1 MNKDTTIMILAAGKV
16 PQEFSSVF
24 GDLPSALVPV
34 NNRPAIFWTIE
45 KFINDGFN
53 KFIICVGYKKNKVKS
68 FVENNFGEKAN
79 IDFVDVDFRK
89 KPGSSFMSGLERI
102 KTKKLLVILG
112 DTFIY
117 NKVVLEDDF
126 ILTSKNFL
134 KEESYRWALVVDK
147 DGYVDKIF
155 DKKKNVP
162 DDKNLKLIIGVYYF
176 SNVRL
181 LKKCT
186 NLFKNQNIEIS
197 EIIKKYNKFKKMKV
211 VDYDDW
217 FDFGHLDKYY
227 SSEKKL
233 LSYKTRYF
241 NFLDY
246 NDVFGF
252 ITKKSQEEKK
262 LNNEIDWYLSI
273 PKELSILTPR
283 LVNYKKGKKP
293 FLSLEYYSYQTLSE
307 LYVFGEVNEYVWKN
321 VIDRIIRIL
330 NIFQK
335 HRGKVTMDEYYKIY
349 FEKLES
355 RINQLLE
362 SNKKFKNMF
371 KMDQILINDKK
382 YLNYNVLKKDIFSKV
397 KELYSEKDNCFLH
410 GDFCFS
416 NILYDVKSGIIRLID
431 PRGKWAD
438 SSFGD
443 IKYDIA
449 KLRHS
454 IVGQYDFIVNNLFS
468 VKIKDNNIK
477 YKIFNNKRYF
487 FLSDYF
493 DNKIKEHWSLNN
505 IKFIEGLLFLS
516 MLPLHNDYFDRQL
529 VMYAIGIQ
537 RINEVLN
544 NKNRTL

>member
-1 MNKDTTIMILAAGKV
+1 METKMNKDTTIMILAAGKV

-246 NDVFGF
+246 NDQISKEN
-252 ITKKSQEEKK
+252 ITGWFPIVQVKPQIRIKVPIKINIDGDEEIIKKLPQDDNLIVHYFSDEVNKKSIPLVEYIWEIFVVKK
-262 LNNEIDWYLSI
+262 QYEIRSFLLANIIQKKENVAKHFDIPFSIKMIDVYIVASDDSKVYINEIA
-273 PKELSILTPR
+273 
-283 LVNYKKGKKP
+283 
-293 FLSLEYYSYQTLSE
+293 SE
-307 LYVFGEVNEYVWKN
+307 LDVWLEKTIINIADSHHLHGEGGQTIANTLTLN
-321 VIDRIIRIL
+321 VGKYEKADLVIANDNL
-330 NIFQK
+330 GIF
-335 HRGKVTMDEYYKIY
+335 HTDSNGKVIKLKTLAKYDPKTET
-349 FEKLES
+349 FE
-355 RINQLLE
+355 I
-362 SNKKFKNMF
+362 F
-371 KMDQILINDKK
+371 DKK
-382 YLNYNVLKKDIFSKV
+382 
-397 KELYSEKDNCFLH
+397 
-410 GDFCFS
+410 
-416 NILYDVKSGIIRLID
+416 
-431 PRGKWAD
+431 
-438 SSFGD
+438 
-443 IKYDIA
+443 
-449 KLRHS
+449 
-454 IVGQYDFIVNNLFS
+454 
-468 VKIKDNNIK
+468 
-477 YKIFNNKRYF
+477 
-487 FLSDYF
+487 
-493 DNKIKEHWSLNN
+493 
-505 IKFIEGLLFLS
+505 
-516 MLPLHNDYFDRQL
+516 
-529 VMYAIGIQ
+529 
-537 RINEVLN
+537 NEE
-544 NKNRTL
+544 